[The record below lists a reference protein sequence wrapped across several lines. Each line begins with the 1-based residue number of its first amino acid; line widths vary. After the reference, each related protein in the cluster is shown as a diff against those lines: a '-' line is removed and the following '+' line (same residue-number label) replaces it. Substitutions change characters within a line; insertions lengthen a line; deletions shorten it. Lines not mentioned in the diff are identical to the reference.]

1 MPLPQLSGMSFAL
14 TGAGRPASHRVL
26 TASLPAVPGPVA

>member
-1 MPLPQLSGMSFAL
+1 MPLPQQSGMSCVLADDCP
-14 TGAGRPASHRVL
+14 PASQCAP